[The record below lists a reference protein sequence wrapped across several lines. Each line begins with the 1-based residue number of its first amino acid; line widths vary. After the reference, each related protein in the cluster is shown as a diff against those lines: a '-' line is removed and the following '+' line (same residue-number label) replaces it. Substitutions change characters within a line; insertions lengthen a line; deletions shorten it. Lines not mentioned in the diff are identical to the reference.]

1 MTRIINVL
9 KSILTPLLKIQQSVW
24 IDEEPNRIRS
34 CQALATYKA
43 LFYKFGL
50 LPITLEDIE
59 KLLPLSETDGMNF
72 CKFGKVLYLPP
83 LEKDA
88 RFVPILSLSCTLKE
102 TRSIAQLKVMLVS
115 LDDCF
120 EEDRKFY
127 GIGFR
132 METPESWKQNTD
144 QPAKPGRHDFHHAQ
158 LIQKFDQKKLDK
170 KVKIECPCWIPVT
183 QPSFPLPAECPVT
196 LLLCL
201 IVTLYG
207 RKYYNDFMGLYFNNS
222 KGSEI
227 KPYKDKLDPWI
238 NSTNIQ
244 QVSTQ
249 PPSRNR

>member
-34 CQALATYKA
+34 SQALATYKA
-43 LFYKFGL
+43 LFYEFGL

-59 KLLPLSETDGMNF
+59 KLLPLSESDGMNF
-72 CKFGKVLYLPP
+72 SKYGKVLYLPP
-83 LEKDA
+83 LKNDA
-88 RFVPILSLSCTLKE
+88 CFVPILSLSWKLKE
-102 TRSIAQLKVMLVS
+102 SHSTAQLRVMFVS

-132 METPESWKQNTD
+132 METPGSWNQDTD
-144 QPAKPGRHDFHHAQ
+144 PPANPGTHDFHHAQ
-158 LIQKFDQKKLDK
+158 LIQEFDQKKLDNK
-170 KVKIECPCWIPVT
+170 LQIECPCWIPET

-196 LLLCL
+196 MLLCL

-207 RKYYNDFMGLYFNNS
+207 RDYYNDFFKDHFN
-222 KGSEI
+222 GPRESEI
-227 KPYKDKLDPWI
+227 KPYKEKVDPWI
-238 NSTNIQ
+238 NCTSVQ
-244 QVSTQ
+244 QASTQ
-249 PPSRNR
+249 MSSRNR

>member
-24 IDEEPNRIRS
+24 INEDPNRIRS

-43 LFYKFGL
+43 LSYEFSL

-59 KLLPLSETDGMNF
+59 KLLPLSETVGMSF

-102 TRSIAQLKVMLVS
+102 THSIAQLRVMLVS
-115 LDDCF
+115 LDDCS

-132 METPESWKQNTD
+132 METPESWKQATD

-158 LIQKFDQKKLDK
+158 LIQEFGQKKLDK

-183 QPSFPLPAECPVT
+183 QPSFPLPAQCPVT
-196 LLLCL
+196 MLLCL

-207 RKYYNDFMGLYFNNS
+207 RIYYNDFFKDYFNGS
-222 KGSEI
+222 RDSEI
-227 KPYKDKLDPWI
+227 KPYKEKVDPWI
-238 NSTNIQ
+238 NCTSVQ
-244 QVSTQ
+244 QASTQ
-249 PPSRNR
+249 MPPRNR